1 MFWCLVFRLLNLNF
15 DFGSSSQSKSESLTY
30 YPIVIS
36 SSPTLRYQAYGLTFA
51 CEFPLPELS
60 TAPEDSSP
68 ADVRIE
74 IGEPVAPESV
84 SQALRPDA
92 DIELS
97 LKFETARCTLFFTSV
112 GRFTVSEGCHI
123 LVEPI
128 EGLGPSTWRLP
139 LLGAVMAL
147 LLEQRG
153 FFVLHAGALDM
164 GGFAVSFLGQK
175 KQGKSTLNAALS
187 VAGYPLFSDDT
198 VALSWPDS
206 VGAEK
211 TALPLTLPGF
221 AQIKLVPDAVR
232 AVLQGDVAD
241 WPAVAPELTQIDK
254 RAFSAPLATHALPL
268 RHLFVLSSLPKSD
281 GAANTATPEDDIRL
295 RLLAPQE
302 AFGYLMPHTYGARF
316 GDLYL
321 KGERKKTHF
330 AACARLVRECQVWEL
345 ARRRDLNLLPATIE
359 AIGRAVGAT
368 SNR

>member
-1 MFWCLVFRLLNLNF
+1 M
-15 DFGSSSQSKSESLTY
+15 
-30 YPIVIS
+30 IS
-36 SSPTLRYQAYGLTFA
+36 SSSAPHPRYRAYGLTFA
-51 CEFPLPELS
+51 CEFPLPELPV
-60 TAPEDSSP
+60 APDDASP
-68 ADVRIE
+68 VDVRIE
-74 IGEPVAPESV
+74 VGDPVTPEAV
-84 SQALRPDA
+84 AEALKPEA

-97 LKFETARCTLFFTSV
+97 LKFETTRCTLFFTSV
-112 GRFTVSEGCHI
+112 GRFTVSEGRHI

-232 AVLQGDVAD
+232 AVLQGDASD
-241 WPAVAPELTQIDK
+241 WPAVAPELAEVHK
-254 RAFSAPLATHALPL
+254 RAFTAPLATRALPL
-268 RHLFVLSSLPKSD
+268 RHLFVLASLPKSD
-281 GAANTATPEDDIRL
+281 DAPDSAAPEDDIRL

-302 AFGYLMPHTYGARF
+302 AFGHLMPHTYGARF

-345 ARRRDLNLLPATIE
+345 ARRRDLSLLPATIE

-368 SNR
+368 SDR